1 MLTLML
7 AEVDGSKPKRERTDE
22 DGNDHGGTMRV
33 DATFCD
39 AEVRYPT
46 DSNLLEDGS
55 ELIDRLLDK
64 FCTRHNIKK
73 PQIHRAEAR
82 QAFIC
87 LIKKKRKGKKLI
99 DKTRLIQIHCL
110 KADFQTFLD
119 FLGRHTSDL
128 LSCFSRHD
136 FKSREGLSVRG
147 TGLKPRLEPPR
158 GFTEPTTSGRN

>member
-33 DATFCD
+33 DATCCD

-73 PQIHRAEAR
+73 PQIHRAEA
-82 QAFIC
+82 A
-87 LIKKKRKGKKLI
+87 
-99 DKTRLIQIHCL
+99 RLSS
-110 KADFQTFLD
+110 A
-119 FLGRHTSDL
+119 
-128 LSCFSRHD
+128 
-136 FKSREGLSVRG
+136 
-147 TGLKPRLEPPR
+147 
-158 GFTEPTTSGRN
+158 

>member
-1 MLTLML
+1 MKYYSQYRSHDLFELQESLSGLTSSRKSRFSFPSCSSLSASVL
-7 AEVDGSKPKRERTDE
+7 
-22 DGNDHGGTMRV
+22 TMISSTCLPWCLQRWM
-33 DATFCD
+33 
-39 AEVRYPT
+39 
-46 DSNLLEDGS
+46 
-55 ELIDRLLDK
+55 
-64 FCTRHNIKK
+64 
-73 PQIHRAEAR
+73 EAS

-87 LIKKKRKGKKLI
+87 LIKKKRKGKKL
-99 DKTRLIQIHCL
+99 DKTRLIQIRCL

-158 GFTEPTTSGRN
+158 GFTGQTTSRRN